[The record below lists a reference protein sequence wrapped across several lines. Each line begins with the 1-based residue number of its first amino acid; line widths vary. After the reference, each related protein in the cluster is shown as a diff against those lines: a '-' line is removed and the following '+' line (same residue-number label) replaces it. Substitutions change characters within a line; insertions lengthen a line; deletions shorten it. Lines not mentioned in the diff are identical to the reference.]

1 MSLPSAVPAPDAT
14 IVRRGTADDATML
27 ADLAARTFSDTF
39 ASDNRAEDMA
49 AYLPVHFAPG
59 IQRAELGDAANTYLI
74 AERAG
79 EPVGY
84 ALVRAGPAPACV
96 GSEPAVEVVRI
107 YVDRPWFGRGV
118 APVLMDAC
126 TTEGRLRG
134 ARTLWLGVW
143 ERNPRAIAFY
153 RKCGFRDVGGQT
165 FQLGQDV
172 QSDRV
177 MARDIGDGRA

>member
-1 MSLPSAVPAPDAT
+1 MSVTGAVPGADAT
-14 IVRRGTADDATML
+14 TVRRGTAADAVML
-27 ADLAARTFSDTF
+27 AELAARTFSDTS

-49 AYLPVHFAPG
+49 AYLPAHFAPG
-59 IQRAELGDAANTYLI
+59 IQRAELADAANTYLI
-74 AERAG
+74 AERTG
-79 EPVGY
+79 DSVGY
-84 ALVRAGPAPACV
+84 ALVRAGPAPASV

-126 TTEGRLRG
+126 IVEARRRG

-153 RKCGFRDVGGQT
+153 RKCGFRDVGSQT
-165 FQLGQDV
+165 FQLGDDV